1 MSKSS
6 LPKILIGILAA
17 VFIIHQLYSAVY
29 KPITTQSASFYTAT
43 DGLDITG
50 FVIRKEHII
59 TNDTNDVLHF
69 AIESGERVAKGGTVA
84 ELYDNTGASAT
95 VLKIE
100 EIKQKIEDIT
110 EIQNY
115 NDVQAADIELV
126 NDKIKTALG
135 ELIFNSSSGDFGRCS
150 KDATALLSAVN
161 RKQVI
166 TGEHTDFSS
175 QLTELNEELN
185 LLNNSLPVSKGKI
198 KAELSGYFVSLT
210 DGYENILNE
219 KSLGEITADYLAKL
233 KPQKA
238 QGGTIGKIV
247 SDYEWFIA
255 ARVPLNDSLKYK
267 EGDTLSIKT
276 SVKSSPVL
284 PAMVERINIS
294 EDSNSAVVIFSC
306 NQMNSELAGMRT
318 GAMTVVNKEYSGLK
332 VSKKAL
338 RVVDGKTGV
347 YVVSGI
353 NVKFVRVNVI
363 YSTADYIICEQ
374 KQTNDEAVL
383 KLYDEVVV
391 KGRKLY
397 DGKVI
402 G

>member
-1 MSKSS
+1 MAKTT
-6 LPKILIGILAA
+6 LPKILIGLLAA
-17 VFIIHQLYSAVY
+17 VFIFHQVYSAVY
-29 KPITTQSASFYTAT
+29 KPITTQSAEFHTAT
-43 DGLDITG
+43 DGLNITG
-50 FVIRKEHII
+50 FVIRKEHVIESN
-59 TNDTNDVLHF
+59 TENVLHF
-69 AIESGERVAKGGTVA
+69 AVQSGKRVAKGGTVA
-84 ELYDNTGASAT
+84 ELYDTTSASEI

-100 EIKQKIEDIT
+100 ETKQKIEDIT

-126 NDKIKTALG
+126 NEKIRKELG
-135 ELIFNSSSGDFGRCS
+135 ELIFNSSSGDFAKCS
-150 KDATALLSAVN
+150 QDTTELLSAVN

-166 TGEHTDFSS
+166 TGEQTDFSK
-175 QLTELNEELN
+175 QLNALNEELN
-185 LLNNSLPVSKGKI
+185 ILNSSLPVSKGKI
-198 KAELSGYFVSLT
+198 KAEVSGYFVSLT

-219 KSLGEITADYLAKL
+219 KKLSEITPEYLSNL
-233 KPQKA
+233 KPQKTKN
-238 QGGTIGKIV
+238 GTVGKIV
-247 SDYEWFIA
+247 SDYEWFIVA
-255 ARVPLNDSLKYK
+255 KVPLNDSLKYK
-267 EGDTLSIKT
+267 EGDTLEIKT
-276 SVKSSPVL
+276 SVKTSPML
-284 PAMVERINIS
+284 PVMVERINLS

-306 NQMNSELAGMRT
+306 NQMNSELASMRT
-318 GAMTVVNKEYSGLK
+318 AAMTVVNKEYSGLK
-332 VSKKAL
+332 VPKKAL

-363 YSTADYIICEQ
+363 YNAADYIICEQ
-374 KQTNDEAVL
+374 KQTNDEPVL

>member
-1 MSKSS
+1 MGKGT
-6 LPKILIGILAA
+6 LVKILIGAFAA
-17 VFIIHQLYSAVY
+17 IFIIHQVYSAVY
-29 KPITTQSASFYTAT
+29 KPITTQSASFFTAT
-43 DGLDITG
+43 DGLNITG
-50 FVIRKEHII
+50 FVVRKEHVIESKTSDI
-59 TNDTNDVLHF
+59 LHF
-69 AIESGERVAKGGTVA
+69 AVESGQRVAKGGTVA

-100 EIKQKIEDIT
+100 EIKEKIDDIT

-126 NDKIKTALG
+126 NEKIRRALG
-135 ELIFNSSSGDFGRCS
+135 ELIFNSSSGDFS
-150 KDATALLSAVN
+150 KCPQDSSDLLSAVN

-166 TGEHTDFSS
+166 TGEQTDFSK
-175 QLTELNEELN
+175 QLNALNEELN
-185 LLNNSLPVSKGKI
+185 ALNSSLPVSKGKI
-198 KAELSGYFVSLT
+198 RAELSGYFVSLT

-219 KSLGEITADYLAKL
+219 KQLSEITPDYLSKL
-233 KPQKA
+233 KPQKT
-238 QGGTIGKIV
+238 QGNAVGKIV

-255 ARVPLNDSLKYK
+255 AKIPLKDSMKYK

-284 PAMVERINIS
+284 PVMVERINIS

-306 NQMNSELAGMRT
+306 NQMNSELASMRT

-332 VSKKAL
+332 VPKKAL
-338 RVVDGKTGV
+338 RVVDGETGV

-353 NVKFVRVNVI
+353 TVKFVKVNVI
-363 YSTADYIICEQ
+363 YSTADYIVCEQ
-374 KQTNDEAVL
+374 RQTNEETVL

>member
-1 MSKSS
+1 MEKNT
-6 LPKILIGILAA
+6 LPKILIGVFAV
-17 VFIIHQLYSAVY
+17 VFIVHQLYSAVY
-29 KPITTQSASFYTAT
+29 KPITTQSANFYTAT
-43 DGLDITG
+43 DGLNITG

-59 TNDTNDVLHF
+59 ESNTSDVLHF
-69 AIESGERVAKGGTVA
+69 AVESGQRVAKGGTVA
-84 ELYDNTGASAT
+84 QLYGNTDASAT

-126 NDKIKTALG
+126 NEKIRKALG
-135 ELIFNSSSGDFGRCS
+135 ELIFNSSSGDFRES
-150 KDATALLSAVN
+150 SRDTTELLSAVN

-166 TGEHTDFSS
+166 TGEQTDFSK
-175 QLTELNEELN
+175 QLAELNEQLN
-185 LLNNSLPVSKGKI
+185 LLNNSLPTSKGAI
-198 KAELSGYFVSLT
+198 KAELSGYFVSIT

-219 KSLGEITADYLAKL
+219 KSLSEITPDYLSSI
-233 KPQKA
+233 KPQKT

-255 ARVPLNDSLKYK
+255 AKVPLKDSLKYK

-284 PAMVERINIS
+284 PVMVERINIS
-294 EDSNSAVVIFSC
+294 NDSNSAVVIFSC
-306 NQMNSELAGMRT
+306 NQMNSELASMRT

-338 RVVDGKTGV
+338 RVVDGQTGV

-353 NVKFVRVNVI
+353 TVKFVKVNVI
-363 YSTADYIICEQ
+363 YSTSDYIICEQ
-374 KQTNDEAVL
+374 KQSAEETVL
-383 KLYDEVVV
+383 RLYDEVVV

>member
-1 MSKSS
+1 MAKST
-6 LPKILIGILAA
+6 LPKILIGILAT
-17 VFIIHQLYSAVY
+17 VFIFHQVYSAVY
-29 KPITTQSASFYTAT
+29 KPITTQSAEFYTAT
-43 DGLDITG
+43 DGLNITG
-50 FVIRKEHII
+50 FVIRKEHVIES
-59 TNDTNDVLHF
+59 DTQNVLHF
-69 AIESGERVAKGGTVA
+69 AVKSGERVAKGGTVA
-84 ELYDNTGASAT
+84 ELYDTTNASAT

-126 NDKIKTALG
+126 NEKIRTALG
-135 ELIFNSSSGDFGRCS
+135 ELIFNSSSGDFAKCS
-150 KDATALLSAVN
+150 QDTTELLSAVN

-166 TGEHTDFSS
+166 TGEQTDFSK
-175 QLTELNEELN
+175 QLNALNEELN
-185 LLNNSLPVSKGKI
+185 ILNGSLPVSKGKI
-198 KAELSGYFVSLT
+198 KAEVSGYFVSLT
-210 DGYENILNE
+210 DGYENILDE
-219 KSLGEITADYLAKL
+219 KKLSEITPDYLSNL
-233 KPQKA
+233 KPQKTNS
-238 QGGTIGKIV
+238 GTVGKIV

-255 ARVPLNDSLKYK
+255 AKVPLNDSLKYK

-276 SVKSSPVL
+276 SVKTSPVL
-284 PAMVERINIS
+284 PVMVERINLA

-306 NQMNSELAGMRT
+306 NQMNSELASMRT
-318 GAMTVVNKEYSGLK
+318 AAMTVVNKEYSGLK
-332 VSKKAL
+332 VPKKAL

-353 NVKFVRVNVI
+353 NVKFVHVNVI
-363 YSTADYIICEQ
+363 YNTADYIICEQ
-374 KQTNDEAVL
+374 KQTNDEPVL

>member
-1 MSKSS
+1 MGKIS
-6 LPKILIGILAA
+6 LPKILVGILAA

-29 KPITTQSASFYTAT
+29 KPITTRSASFYTAT

-59 TNDTNDVLHF
+59 TSNTSDVLHF
-69 AIESGERVAKGGTVA
+69 AVESGQRVAKGGTVA

-100 EIKQKIEDIT
+100 EIKRKIEDIT

-126 NDKIKTALG
+126 NEKIKNALG
-135 ELIFNSSSGDFGRCS
+135 ELVFNSASGDFS
-150 KDATALLSAVN
+150 KTSQDATELLSAVN

-166 TGEHTDFSS
+166 TGEHTDFSK

-219 KSLGEITADYLAKL
+219 KSLGEITADYLANL
-233 KPQKA
+233 KPEKSQS
-238 QGGTIGKIV
+238 GTIGKIV

-284 PAMVERINIS
+284 PVMVERINIS
-294 EDSNSAVVIFSC
+294 DDSNTAVVIFSC
-306 NQMNSELAGMRT
+306 NQMNSELATMRT
-318 GAMTVVNKEYSGLK
+318 GSMTVVNKEYSGL
-332 VSKKAL
+332 VVPKKAL

-353 NVKFVRVNVI
+353 TVKFVRVNVI

-374 KQTNDEAVL
+374 KQTNEETVL

>member
-1 MSKSS
+1 MAKNT
-6 LPKILIGILAA
+6 LPKILIGLLAA
-17 VFIIHQLYSAVY
+17 VFIFHQVYSAVY
-29 KPITTQSASFYTAT
+29 KPITTQSAEFYTAT
-43 DGLDITG
+43 DGLNITG
-50 FVIRKEHII
+50 FVIRKEHVIESN
-59 TNDTNDVLHF
+59 TNNVLHF
-69 AIESGERVAKGGTVA
+69 ATQSGERVAKGGTVA

-100 EIKQKIEDIT
+100 EIKRKIADIT

-115 NDVQAADIELV
+115 NDVQAADIDLV
-126 NDKIKTALG
+126 NEKIRKALG
-135 ELIFNSSSGDFGRCS
+135 ELIFNSASGDFAECS
-150 KDATALLSAVN
+150 QDTTELLSAVN

-166 TGEHTDFSS
+166 TGEQTDFSK
-175 QLTELNEELN
+175 QLNALNEELN
-185 LLNNSLPVSKGKI
+185 ILNNSLPVSKGKI
-198 KAELSGYFVSLT
+198 TADVSGYFVSLT

-219 KSLGEITADYLAKL
+219 KTLSEITPEYLSSL
-233 KPQKA
+233 KPQKSNNKA
-238 QGGTIGKIV
+238 VGKIV

-255 ARVPLNDSLKYK
+255 AKVPLNDSLKYK

-276 SVKSSPVL
+276 LVKSSPVL
-284 PAMVERINIS
+284 PVMVERINIA

-306 NQMNSELAGMRT
+306 NQMNSELAAMRT
-318 GAMTVVNKEYSGLK
+318 ASMTVVNKEYSGLRLPRK
-332 VSKKAL
+332 SL

-353 NVKFVRVNVI
+353 NVKFVGVNVI
-363 YSTADYIICEQ
+363 YKTEEYIICEQ
-374 KQTNDEAVL
+374 KQTNDETTL